1 MASPIPEHIL
11 NWINNAEVPPT
22 DGAWLEKRN
31 PRDGTLLC
39 HVARSQAADV
49 ELAIAAAQAARE
61 TWGATNVVRRG
72 DLMRAIALRMR
83 ERKSEIAS
91 IVSLETGK
99 SMAEALGETDAAIE
113 MGFFVAGEG
122 RRYYGRTT
130 TASMDH
136 RTVMTQ
142 RMPLGVAGLV
152 IASNTPIANV
162 AWKAFPSMLC
172 GNASILKPSEDTPAT
187 ARIFAECC
195 ADVGIPDGVFNVVQ
209 GLGAEAGAPLVESP
223 AVDLVSF
230 TGSCGTGRII
240 QCAAGARL
248 AKVCM
253 ELGGKN
259 ALVVCDD
266 ADLDN
271 AERWVLA
278 SAFSNAG
285 QRCAAASRILVFD
298 AIYADFRDRLAQATA
313 ALKVGPEEDA
323 FLGPVIN
330 ETHLNNLL
338 AAIERA
344 KQQGARVLAGG
355 QRLLGQGRSDGCF
368 LAPTLLEGLDRAA
381 ETARTELFGP
391 VATLFRVADLDAA
404 IALAN
409 DSDYG
414 LTASIHTASIHRAMT
429 FARRVET
436 GVVVVNGGTHGSEPH
451 MGFGGV
457 KSSGTG
463 WREAGVEAL
472 DVYSD
477 WKYVNLIHDPSQAR

>member
-1 MASPIPEHIL
+1 
-11 NWINNAEVPPT
+11 
-22 DGAWLEKRN
+22 
-31 PRDGTLLC
+31 
-39 HVARSQAADV
+39 
-49 ELAIAAAQAARE
+49 
-61 TWGATNVVRRG
+61 
-72 DLMRAIALRMR
+72 
-83 ERKSEIAS
+83 
-91 IVSLETGK
+91 
-99 SMAEALGETDAAIE
+99 
-113 MGFFVAGEG
+113 
-122 RRYYGRTT
+122 
-130 TASMDH
+130 
-136 RTVMTQ
+136 
-142 RMPLGVAGLV
+142 MPLGVAGLI

-195 ADVGIPDGVFNVVQ
+195 ADAGIPAGVFNVIQ
-209 GLGAEAGAPLVESP
+209 GLGPEAGVALVESP

-230 TGSCGTGRII
+230 TGSCGTGRSI

-298 AIYADFRDRLAQATA
+298 AIYAEFCDRLARATA

-338 AAIERA
+338 TAIERA
-344 KQQGARVLAGG
+344 VHQGARVLAGG
-355 QRLLGQGRSDGCF
+355 QRLRGQGRSDGYY
-368 LAPTLLEGLDRAA
+368 LAPTLLDGLDGGA

-391 VATLFRVADLDAA
+391 VATLFRVEDLDAA

-414 LTASIHTASIHRAMT
+414 LTASIHTASIHRAMI
-429 FARRVET
+429 FARRIET

-477 WKYVNLIHDPSQAR
+477 WKYINLIHDPSKAR